1 MARYRVGLE
10 TRRRILTTTRRLVAE
25 LGVEAVTLK
34 AITSQAGVG
43 AGSFYNLFG
52 SKEEAIFE
60 VIREAIEAVDPD
72 PAGAGTDSLADLVDA
87 FVAFFTGSKPIA
99 RIYVQLAAGRGLT
112 DPAVTRRVLRSH
124 RARVERFADAWQRED
139 PTCAPEE
146 AEARAETLLAG
157 LTGLGLTV
165 LLDEGFDMRAHAVR
179 LLPAT
184 ATSPSSE
191 RR

>member
-1 MARYRVGLE
+1 VARYRVGLE
-10 TRRRILTTTRRLVAE
+10 TRRRILSATRRLVAE

-34 AITSQAGVG
+34 AITDQAGVG

-52 SKEEAIFE
+52 SKEEAVFE

-99 RIYVQLAAGRGLT
+99 RIYLQLAAGRGLT
-112 DPAVTRRVLRSH
+112 DPAVARRILRSH
-124 RARVERFADAWQRED
+124 RTRVERFADAWQRED
-139 PTCAPEE
+139 PTCSPAE

-157 LTGLGLTV
+157 LTGLGLTT
-165 LLDEGFDMRAHAVR
+165 LLDETFDMSAHAVR

-184 ATSPSSE
+184 STTSE
-191 RR
+191 RP